1 MLSLYSSSTIK
12 ASFHSSFPPLR
23 SSPPPLSVGSHIR
36 LVKRDH
42 SVAAASGGVSMSTNR
57 DSHGSSSQVAE
68 PFFRSVLGQMETV
81 YLNRNPT
88 PRSVLELVR
97 SVDDEQLCYDHLA
110 FRTFGIGG
118 YGIDSLASFFL
129 DYGYTQMDEL
139 RFPAKKL
146 RALWFA
152 PPHASAVPG
161 GSGVDGP
168 LPRVFIS
175 ELLVEQMSTQTQD
188 VIRKYTETSPNGRKY
203 AALSSALGSLPW
215 EKPLSSEFEQLA
227 RESEY
232 AAWTLANGYALN
244 HVTISVH
251 RLKSH
256 LNKIKKLNQFLEEK
270 GFRLNSE
277 GGVLKVLKAFR
288 RKNQGISSTM
298 LSLYSSSTIKA
309 SFRSSFPP
317 LRSSPPPLSVGS
329 HIRLVKRDHSVAAA
343 SGGVSMSTNR
353 DSHGSSSQ
361 VAEPFFRS
369 VLGQMETVYLNRNP
383 TPRSV
388 LELVRS
394 VDDEQLCYDHLAFRT
409 FGIGGYGID
418 SLASFFLDYGY
429 TQMDEL
435 RFPAKKLR
443 ALWFAPPHASAV
455 PGGSGVDGPLPRVF
469 ISELLV
475 EQMSTQTQDVIRRY
489 TETSPNGRKYAA
501 LSSALGSLPWEKP
514 LSSEFEQLARESE
527 YAAWTLANGYALN
540 HVTISVHRLK
550 SHLNKIK
557 KLNQF
562 LEEKGFR
569 LNSEGGVLK

>member
-1 MLSLYSSSTIK
+1 
-12 ASFHSSFPPLR
+12 
-23 SSPPPLSVGSHIR
+23 
-36 LVKRDH
+36 
-42 SVAAASGGVSMSTNR
+42 
-57 DSHGSSSQVAE
+57 
-68 PFFRSVLGQMETV
+68 
-81 YLNRNPT
+81 
-88 PRSVLELVR
+88 
-97 SVDDEQLCYDHLA
+97 
-110 FRTFGIGG
+110 
-118 YGIDSLASFFL
+118 
-129 DYGYTQMDEL
+129 
-139 RFPAKKL
+139 
-146 RALWFA
+146 
-152 PPHASAVPG
+152 
-161 GSGVDGP
+161 
-168 LPRVFIS
+168 
-175 ELLVEQMSTQTQD
+175 
-188 VIRKYTETSPNGRKY
+188 
-203 AALSSALGSLPW
+203 
-215 EKPLSSEFEQLA
+215 
-227 RESEY
+227 
-232 AAWTLANGYALN
+232 
-244 HVTISVH
+244 
-251 RLKSH
+251 
-256 LNKIKKLNQFLEEK
+256 
-270 GFRLNSE
+270 
-277 GGVLKVLKAFR
+277 
-288 RKNQGISSTM
+288 
-298 LSLYSSSTIKA
+298 
-309 SFRSSFPP
+309 
-317 LRSSPPPLSVGS
+317 
-329 HIRLVKRDHSVAAA
+329 
-343 SGGVSMSTNR
+343 MSTNR

-562 LEEKGFR
+562 LEEKGFK
-569 LNSEGGVLK
+569 LNSEGGVLKVSPDGGLLQSSTVADSLSFKFSDGVTKSIPCSYIEFAERLVLPQFQNVPESDIKECHRRDGFEVGNADKIFESTNQEQLSRRTG

>member
-1 MLSLYSSSTIK
+1 MSSFIVLKAFRRKNQGISSTMLSLYSSSTIK

-139 RFPAKKL
+139 RWSF
-146 RALWFA
+146 
-152 PPHASAVPG
+152 
-161 GSGVDGP
+161 
-168 LPRVFIS
+168 
-175 ELLVEQMSTQTQD
+175 
-188 VIRKYTETSPNGRKY
+188 TES
-203 AALSSALGSLPW
+203 
-215 EKPLSSEFEQLA
+215 
-227 RESEY
+227 
-232 AAWTLANGYALN
+232 
-244 HVTISVH
+244 
-251 RLKSH
+251 
-256 LNKIKKLNQFLEEK
+256 
-270 GFRLNSE
+270 
-277 GGVLKVLKAFR
+277 
-288 RKNQGISSTM
+288 
-298 LSLYSSSTIKA
+298 
-309 SFRSSFPP
+309 
-317 LRSSPPPLSVGS
+317 
-329 HIRLVKRDHSVAAA
+329 
-343 SGGVSMSTNR
+343 
-353 DSHGSSSQ
+353 
-361 VAEPFFRS
+361 
-369 VLGQMETVYLNRNP
+369 
-383 TPRSV
+383 
-388 LELVRS
+388 
-394 VDDEQLCYDHLAFRT
+394 
-409 FGIGGYGID
+409 
-418 SLASFFLDYGY
+418 
-429 TQMDEL
+429 
-435 RFPAKKLR
+435 
-443 ALWFAPPHASAV
+443 
-455 PGGSGVDGPLPRVF
+455 F

-540 HVTISVHRLK
+540 HHFRKTLTFISAATSDLNPKMATEATTASKFQDPDLRPVSQFKPETAHDGLRFWQFMIAGSIAGSVEHMAMFPVDTIKTHMQALRPCPLKPVGIRQAFRSIIQKEGPSALYRGIWAMGLGAGPAHAVYFSFYERLQMGEGTYRGVWDCVRRVMREEGFGAFYASYRTTVLMNAPFTAVHFATYEAAKKALVEVSPERVGDEEGWLVHATAGAAAGGLAAAVTTPLDVVKTQLQCQGVCGCDRFTSSSISD
-550 SHLNKIK
+550 
-557 KLNQF
+557 
-562 LEEKGFR
+562 
-569 LNSEGGVLK
+569 VLKTIVKKDGYRGLLRGWLPRMLFHAPAAAICWSTYEGVKSFFQDFNGDPNTA